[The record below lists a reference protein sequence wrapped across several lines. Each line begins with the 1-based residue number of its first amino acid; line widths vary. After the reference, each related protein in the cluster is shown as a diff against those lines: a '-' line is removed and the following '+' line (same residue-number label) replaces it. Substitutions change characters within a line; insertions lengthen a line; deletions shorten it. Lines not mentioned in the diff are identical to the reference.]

1 MNYAIFRSEPIMTTH
16 DLAQIGSHNQ
26 REKKAYNS
34 NPDIRIE
41 DSYKNLEL
49 VPLNYKYVKRFK
61 EITKEYEKQHNEKQK
76 TERKERQRSYTQMLN
91 QSRNCVA
98 DELLFTASPKF
109 FENMSNDDLMNWANT
124 CMEFVYND
132 LGYKKE
138 QILHATIH
146 LDEKSP
152 HIHCVVVPLVKKLDK
167 RTNTERW
174 TISKKQFIKDKIHL
188 SQLQDKY
195 HERLTEKGFDL
206 ERGIKGSSREHLK
219 TKELKKTTRY
229 YENKVETINKNLEQA
244 INDLNDKMKSSKN
257 TIFGN
262 EYIKV
267 KNETFESMN
276 NVIKETE
283 KVLEFQPK
291 IEQLFNEVKT
301 FTKSHQ
307 ILEKEN
313 KNMKVKYIKLPTDIM
328 GCINCS
334 RCSIDCNIKDEF
346 QNIVAEIEDA
356 SHVLLGSP
364 VYLDMPTAQMVAFL
378 TRLNCKA
385 ENTDREF
392 FKNKKAYL
400 LATSYCSGTKTVIYS
415 MMGACEMLGFTIE
428 GRSSREYVQ
437 LWQDNK
443 LRGGMSKNDSIY
455 IKSLK
460 KKPNTY

>member
-1 MNYAIFRSEPIMTTH
+1 M
-16 DLAQIGSHNQ
+16 
-26 REKKAYNS
+26 EK
-34 NPDIRIE
+34 
-41 DSYKNLEL
+41 
-49 VPLNYKYVKRFK
+49 
-61 EITKEYEKQHNEKQK
+61 ITKLVIINSSPRPDDISNTYKALMAEK
-76 TERKERQRSYTQMLN
+76 
-91 QSRNCVA
+91 
-98 DELLFTASPKF
+98 
-109 FENMSNDDLMNWANT
+109 
-124 CMEFVYND
+124 EF
-132 LGYKKE
+132 
-138 QILHATIH
+138 
-146 LDEKSP
+146 
-152 HIHCVVVPLVKKLDK
+152 
-167 RTNTERW
+167 
-174 TISKKQFIKDKIHL
+174 
-188 SQLQDKY
+188 
-195 HERLTEKGFDL
+195 
-206 ERGIKGSSREHLK
+206 
-219 TKELKKTTRY
+219 
-229 YENKVETINKNLEQA
+229 
-244 INDLNDKMKSSKN
+244 
-257 TIFGN
+257 
-262 EYIKV
+262 
-267 KNETFESMN
+267 
-276 NVIKETE
+276 
-283 KVLEFQPK
+283 
-291 IEQLFNEVKT
+291 
-301 FTKSHQ
+301 
-307 ILEKEN
+307 LEKEN

-346 QNIVAEIEDA
+346 QSIVAEIEDA